1 MELKSYKDKV
11 SYIVGEDMAKSIMK
25 EDIELD
31 VDILLTAIKET
42 FSGKTSNTMTDE
54 EKNSVMQQL
63 AQEMQEK
70 QATRNAQQAMEEKR
84 KGREFLENNR
94 KQPNVI
100 ETPSGLQYTVLQE
113 GKGKKP
119 TANDTVKVH
128 YHGTLLNGTIFDS
141 SIRRGEPISFP
152 LNGVIA
158 GWTEGVQLM
167 SVGSKYRFYI
177 PSELAYG
184 DQPVGNIPAGST
196 LIFEVELL
204 DIE

>member
-152 LNGVIA
+152 
-158 GWTEGVQLM
+158 
-167 SVGSKYRFYI
+167 
-177 PSELAYG
+177 
-184 DQPVGNIPAGST
+184 
-196 LIFEVELL
+196 
-204 DIE
+204 